1 MRIQTRPPKIIS
13 GMKRTSGKVVKTARP
28 LGKEVLEVD
37 EDIVKLSLC
46 YLVSSLAG
54 APKTPHLLNPII

>member
-37 EDIVKLSLC
+37 EDIVKLSRIDSWPL
-46 YLVSSLAG
+46 
-54 APKTPHLLNPII
+54 